1 MSLVERI
8 NTDLTSAM
16 KTQDTGRTA
25 VLRLIKTSMT
35 NERIK
40 LGKELSDD
48 DVLKLLQK
56 EAKQRRDSI
65 DAYNSGG
72 RGDLAA
78 EEEAEL
84 ILINEYLP
92 KQLHESELFN
102 IIDQVIAD
110 LGATELSQAGL
121 VIGKV
126 MGLVTGRA
134 DGGLVSR
141 LVKERLS

>member
-1 MSLVERI
+1 M
-8 NTDLTSAM
+8 
-16 KTQDTGRTA
+16 
-25 VLRLIKTSMT
+25 
-35 NERIK
+35 
-40 LGKELSDD
+40 
-48 DVLKLLQK
+48 LQK

-84 ILINEYLP
+84 GLINEYLP

-110 LGATELSQAGL
+110 LGATEQSQAGL